1 MLREAFLGCRRFEEF
16 QERLGVCRATLT
28 QRLERL
34 VREDILERVA
44 YQERPLRHEYRLT
57 RKGRAFLE
65 VLAAM
70 WRFGEDWLFDE
81 GGAPVVLTDRDSGA
95 EVRPAVVDEAT
106 GRPLATMRVGV
117 RLRRGGRVQR
127 NDIDS
132 A

>member
-81 GGAPVVLTDRDSGA
+81 RGAPVVLTDRDSGA